1 MPSEIVQNLD
11 NFEKKNT
18 EIFSMLN
25 QTNNE
30 VENLEI
36 ATENKRDDIIAL
48 MKKIGKLK
56 EEQNTIKAKEEEEAE
71 RQSQKIVQL
80 ENNISDCSG
89 TMERLQKVTISMYR
103 FLLDRTLTEDREEAT
118 FRENLDFEIIPIQ
131 KYLAWV
137 EDIAEKICIYSQ
149 NAYSKLP
156 RRGPLYEIVEGIS
169 QDSMTKAEKL

>member
-1 MPSEIVQNLD
+1 MGNYITRVQKIDTAFSTIKQTQSTTLPSEIVQNLD

-36 ATENKRDDIIAL
+36 STDNLRTEIIAL

-56 EEQNTIKAKEEEEAE
+56 EEQKTKTLNEEAE
-71 RQSQKIVQL
+71 EKNCKNKITQL
-80 ENNISDCSG
+80 TDDISDHKSLIS
-89 TMERLQKVTISMYR
+89 RAQKVTIEMYR
-103 FLLDRTLTEDREEAT
+103 FLLDRTLTEGRTEAT

-131 KYLAWV
+131 DYLAWV
-137 EDIAEKICIYSQ
+137 EDIAEKICIYS
-149 NAYSKLP
+149 
-156 RRGPLYEIVEGIS
+156 
-169 QDSMTKAEKL
+169 